1 MQPCGHSGKLF
12 PHEDLRLTI
21 LDLRLRREGMLLGLT
36 AVLVA
41 YFLVWLPGPAV
52 GLRFLG
58 FEIGEWIKFLGVGM
72 ARNYFYLPPI
82 TLGLMLALWT
92 AVWPTNWKAWL
103 ARGTA
108 VAVSLLA
115 FPAVEA
121 VLSEP
126 PSEWLLRLAL
136 IGLVTVVAAAAHWL
150 GRWPHLVW
158 ILIALLGLAGGL
170 LPGWEYGVV
179 RPLVA
184 QVVAQPIGIGIGVW
198 LNGAGHLLAAALAM
212 IETSSLFRLRRTKK

>member
-1 MQPCGHSGKLF
+1 
-12 PHEDLRLTI
+12 
-21 LDLRLRREGMLLGLT
+21 MLLGLT
-36 AVLVA
+36 AVFVA
-41 YFLVWLPGPAV
+41 YFTVWLPGPGV

-92 AVWPTNWKAWL
+92 AVWLPGWKTWV
-103 ARGTA
+103 ARGVA

-115 FPAVEA
+115 LPAVEA

-126 PSEWLLRLAL
+126 RSEWLLRLVL
-136 IGLVTVVAAAAHWL
+136 IALVTAVALSAHWL
-150 GRWPHLVW
+150 GRWPRLVW
-158 ILIALLGLAGGL
+158 ALVALLGLAGAL

-184 QVVAQPIGIGIGVW
+184 QVFAQPVGIGIGVW
-198 LNGAGHLLAAALAM
+198 LNGAGHLLVT
-212 IETSSLFRLRRTKK
+212 IVGVRSTYPE